1 MEEQLLDPQRY
12 RAGTGIP
19 SVSRAEP
26 TFNPRF
32 ALWRCWRGPA
42 WMNTTWLLV
51 APMIELGYAQ
61 EAERIVR
68 SLEAAVIRDGFREY
82 YNPLTGRGLA
92 ARGFGFATLLVDLL
106 AECGFGGGEPS
117 GRARIMQ

>member
-1 MEEQLLDPQRY
+1 MAR
-12 RAGTGIP
+12 
-19 SVSRAEP
+19 SEP

-42 WMNTTWLLV
+42 WMNTSWLLV
-51 APMIELGYAQ
+51 PPMIELGYAA

-68 SLEAAVIRDGFREY
+68 SLEVAALRHGFREY
-82 YNPLTGRGLA
+82 YNPLTGRGLG

-106 AECGFGGGEPS
+106 AECGIDGSEPS
-117 GRARIMQ
+117 GRPRMMQR